1 MTAIPSFSI
10 VPLRRHPSR
19 LPFGSLRSAW
29 TGPVAFAEDFSDY
42 EGMAESELL
51 THRCRH
57 QEAK

>member
-10 VPLRRHPSR
+10 LRLRRRPSR
-19 LPFGSLRSAW
+19 RPFGSLRSAW
-29 TGPVAFAEDFSDY
+29 TGPVAYAEDFSGY

-51 THRCRH
+51 THRCRQ